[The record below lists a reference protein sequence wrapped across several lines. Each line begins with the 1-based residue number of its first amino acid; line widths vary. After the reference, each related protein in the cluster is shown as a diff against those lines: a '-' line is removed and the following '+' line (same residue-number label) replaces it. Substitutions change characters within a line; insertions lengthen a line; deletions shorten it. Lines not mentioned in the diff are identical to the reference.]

1 MNCKISHDS
10 FCFVCGKVNLGKV
23 RTSVSSLA
31 FIRRYQEKF
40 DVDPRNRIVD
50 WSPSMCCSTC
60 MRRLADANRPMA
72 LVSPVQWNAPLN
84 HPNDCYFCKSVIKYG
99 TRKNSR
105 SFVKY
110 ATVTSVV
117 PAVHEEDPIDQ
128 SQVNDVDSNDEGAI
142 GGVEIV
148 HEEIEANNDEPS
160 ILQSIDEVNFD
171 SLEVG
176 PSYIVNQM
184 RSPNETQS
192 GSGLIDRS
200 SILSSDLSSGDR
212 YVPPNIPSQSK
223 PVVHLTQ
230 VILNDI
236 VRDLDLSK
244 QNAEV
249 LASRFQDL
257 GIGQSE
263 L

>member
-84 HPNDCYFCKSVIKYG
+84 HPNDCYFCKSVINYG

-117 PAVHEEDPIDQ
+117 PAVHEEDTFLMLT
-128 SQVNDVDSNDEGAI
+128 AMMR
-142 GGVEIV
+142 
-148 HEEIEANNDEPS
+148 EPS
-160 ILQSIDEVNFD
+160 
-171 SLEVG
+171 
-176 PSYIVNQM
+176 
-184 RSPNETQS
+184 
-192 GSGLIDRS
+192 
-200 SILSSDLSSGDR
+200 
-212 YVPPNIPSQSK
+212 
-223 PVVHLTQ
+223 VVWKSFMKK
-230 VILNDI
+230 
-236 VRDLDLSK
+236 SK
-244 QNAEV
+244 QTMMNRQFCNRSMK
-249 LASRFQDL
+249 LILTLWRLDHRTS
-257 GIGQSE
+257 
-263 L
+263 